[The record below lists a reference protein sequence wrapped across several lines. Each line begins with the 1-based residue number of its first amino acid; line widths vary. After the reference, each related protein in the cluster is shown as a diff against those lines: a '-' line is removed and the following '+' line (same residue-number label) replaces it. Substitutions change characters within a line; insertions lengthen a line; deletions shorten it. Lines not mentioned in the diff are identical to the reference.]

1 MLCVVT
7 LRACG
12 HDGPVNRS
20 NEAPT
25 EWSNGATD
33 FLQLDRADARPGDL
47 AGWLAA
53 AVREAVLDGR
63 LPAGATLPASRT
75 LAAELDVSRGTVTEA
90 YRRLAET
97 GEVEGR
103 GRAGTVVVG
112 KARPGLADAA
122 APAGAAP
129 AAPPRRQGR
138 TGRTSVFD
146 ELRAAHAEIDLVPG
160 VPDLAGFPRAAWLRA
175 ERRVLDEL
183 PARALAYGDPRG
195 EAALRAEVA
204 TWLARYRGLRVDPAQ
219 VVVVAGVAQALAL
232 LAHVLRDAGHDA
244 IAVEDPGSF
253 GAREL
258 LAWWGV
264 ATPPVGVD
272 ERGIRVDDLRATG
285 ADVVL
290 TTPAHQ
296 FPLGVVLDGARR
308 RELLAWAADGGLVIE
323 DDYDAEHRYD
333 RRPVAAVAAAAPGSV
348 AYTGSLSKLVAPAL
362 RVGWLVVPPRWH
374 EAVVEAKRQSDLGNP
389 VVPQLVVASLLR
401 SGALERHL
409 RLARTRYRRRRDA
422 TAAAFARE
430 LPRARVL
437 GAAAGLHLTVTFDEV
452 PALDDVA
459 LARAALERGVAVHP
473 LSWYRQRPGSPGV
486 VLGYGAV
493 GTGRLEEGVRRLA
506 EAVDAR

>member
-1 MLCVVT
+1 M
-7 LRACG
+7 
-12 HDGPVNRS
+12 DRS
-20 NEAPT
+20 NEAPAH
-25 EWSNGATD
+25 WSNGATD
-33 FLQLDRADARPGDL
+33 FLQLDRSDARPGDL
-47 AGWLAA
+47 AGWLAT

-63 LPAGATLPASRT
+63 LPAGATLPATRT
-75 LAAELDVSRGTVTEA
+75 LAAELDLARGTVTEA

-112 KARPGLADAA
+112 RARPAA
-122 APAGAAP
+122 AQAPAPAPTRARALGAAGP
-129 AAPPRRQGR
+129 PDVAAFAGH
-138 TGRTSVFD
+138 GSVFD
-146 ELRAAHAEIDLVPG
+146 ELRAARPEFDLVPG

-183 PARALAYGDPRG
+183 PARSLAYGDPRG
-195 EAALRAEVA
+195 EPALRTEVA

-232 LAHVLRDAGHDA
+232 LAHVLRTADHDA

-272 ERGIRVDDLRATG
+272 ERGLRVDDLRATG
-285 ADVVL
+285 AGVVL
-290 TTPAHQ
+290 VTPAHQ

-308 RELLAWAADGGLVIE
+308 RELTDWAADGGLVIE

-333 RRPVAAVAAAAPGSV
+333 RRPVAAVAAAVPGSV
-348 AYTGSLSKLVAPAL
+348 VYTGSLSKLVAPSL
-362 RVGWLVVPPRWH
+362 RIGWLVAPPQWH
-374 EAVVEAKRQSDLGNP
+374 EAIVEAKRQSDLGNA
-389 VVPQLVVASLLR
+389 VVPQLVVASLLA
-401 SGALERHL
+401 SGELERHL
-409 RLARTRYRRRRDA
+409 RLARSRYRRRRDA
-422 TAAAFARE
+422 TVAALSRD
-430 LPRARVL
+430 LPHGRIL
-437 GAAAGLHLTVTFDEV
+437 GAAAGLHLTVTFDDA

-473 LSWYRQRPGSPGV
+473 LSWYRQRPGVPGF
-486 VLGYGAV
+486 VLGYGAS
-493 GTGRLEEGVRRLA
+493 GTSRLDAGVRRLA
-506 EAVDAR
+506 EAVRDR